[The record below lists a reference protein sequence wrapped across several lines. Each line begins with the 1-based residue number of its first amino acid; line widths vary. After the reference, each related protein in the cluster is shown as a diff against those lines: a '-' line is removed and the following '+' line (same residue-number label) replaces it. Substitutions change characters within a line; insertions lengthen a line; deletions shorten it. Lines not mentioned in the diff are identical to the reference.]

1 MAENN
6 LENSQKIIDKNLES
20 VMHEAM
26 MPYAEY
32 VIMDRAIPR
41 LEDGLKPVQR
51 RVLYAM
57 YELGNTP
64 DKPYKKCARIVGE
77 CLGKFH
83 PHGDTSVYDAL
94 ARLAQEFNMGE
105 ILVDGQG
112 NFGSA
117 DGDRPAAMRYTE
129 ARLAP
134 LAMEMLR
141 DLDKETVPFGSNF
154 DDTTK
159 EPTLLPG
166 RFPNLLVNGANGI
179 AIGLATNIPTHN
191 LSEVIDG
198 TVAYIESLIK
208 KKPLSLDE
216 VMQYIPAPDFSTGGE
231 IIPVQMRQAYET
243 GKGKIIIR
251 AKFKIEREGERRN
264 IVFTEFPY
272 QTNKQEIVKKI
283 LEDKEKGKEVFE
295 PINDIVDESDRE
307 GIRVVVK
314 LAKNANIGAILRAL
328 FKYSDLSKS
337 FSLNMVAI
345 AGGKPKLLSLT
356 SILDHYAK
364 YQRDL
369 IKKRSAYDLAQA
381 KEREE
386 ILNGLMIAIN
396 NIDEV
401 IKIIK
406 KARTTNDA
414 KSTLK
419 VRFSLSEKQANAILE
434 MKLRRLTS
442 LEIDDLKK
450 EIAELVKLI
459 ADLTAIV
466 ASETRQ
472 YRVVIDE
479 LKEIRRRYGSPRKSF
494 ISSNEDEVIDAAVNA
509 ISTTSQGYLLTRA
522 NGTVVFVKN
531 SSFGTSN
538 RDASS
543 FDVNTAVVD
552 VQPCKNDT
560 VLYAFTDKGNY
571 VRVYTDVLGCYRL
584 RDKGFSARAL
594 SPLAKDDEKIVK
606 AFTVVEGEEESIT
619 VAHFTSGG
627 NVRYCKLSDYV
638 DEKVEYAA
646 AVKLKNEQER
656 VIAVEIVTSDKIVMI
671 SKNGYAVKVDG
682 SDVMVKGKLTLGS
695 SVMKIADDD
704 KAIYAG
710 FMKDDEEVL
719 LVGAAGRGK
728 RMTISNV
735 PELNKNCRGSK
746 VLNDLVYTARSSK
759 DFSLI
764 VENKEKGLRTVALKE
779 VILADIYD
787 KGDYLLDELGYN
799 IETMSIHKIY

>member
-1 MAENN
+1 MDENTV
-6 LENSQKIIDKNLES
+6 STHKIIDKNLES

-94 ARLAQEFNMGE
+94 ARLAQDFNMGE

-117 DGDRPAAMRYTE
+117 DGDKPAAMRYTE

-134 LAMEMLR
+134 LALEMLR
-141 DLDKETVPFGSNF
+141 DLDKNTVPFSANF
-154 DDTTK
+154 DNTQK
-159 EPTLLPG
+159 EPALLPG
-166 RFPNLLVNGANGI
+166 RFPNLLVNGASGI
-179 AIGLATNIPTHN
+179 AIGLATSIPTHN
-191 LSEVIDG
+191 LGEVIDG
-198 TVAYIESLIK
+198 TIAYIESLIK

-216 VMQYIPAPDFSTGGE
+216 IMQYIPAPDFSTGGE
-231 IIPVQMRQAYET
+231 IIPLQIRQAYET
-243 GKGKIIIR
+243 GKGKILIR
-251 AKFKIEREGERRN
+251 AKFKIEREGEKRN

-272 QTNKQEIVKKI
+272 QTNKQDIVKKI
-283 LEDKEKGKEVFE
+283 LEDKEKGKEAFD
-295 PINDIVDESDRE
+295 PISDVVDESDRE

-314 LAKNANIGAILRAL
+314 LVKNANIGAVLRAL
-328 FKYSDLSKS
+328 YKYSDLAKS
-337 FSLNMVAI
+337 FSFNMVAI
-345 AGGKPKLLSLT
+345 AGGKPKLLSLI

-369 IKKRSAYDLAQA
+369 IKKRSEFDLSKA
-381 KEREE
+381 KERAE
-386 ILNGLMIAIN
+386 ILGGLLIAIN

-406 KARTTNDA
+406 KARTTSDA
-414 KSTLK
+414 KSTLR

-434 MKLRRLTS
+434 MQLRRLTS
-442 LEIDDLKK
+442 LEIDDLKN
-450 EIAELVKLI
+450 EIAALTKLI

-466 ASETRQ
+466 GSETRQ

-479 LKEIRRRYGSPRKSF
+479 LKEIRRKYGSPRRSF

-538 RDASS
+538 REASA
-543 FDVNTAVVD
+543 FDSASAVVD

-571 VRVYTDVLGCYRL
+571 VRVYTDSIGCSRM

-594 SPLAKDDEKIVK
+594 SPQAKADEKIVK
-606 AFTVVEGEEESIT
+606 AFTVVEGEEDSIT
-619 VAHFTSGG
+619 IAHFTSSG
-627 NVRYCKLSDYV
+627 NVRYCKLSEYV
-638 DEKVEYAA
+638 DEKIEYAP
-646 AVKLKNEQER
+646 AVKLKNGEER

-671 SKNGYAVKVDG
+671 SKKGYGVKVDG

-695 SVMKIADDD
+695 SVMKVGDDD
-704 KAIYAG
+704 QAIFAA
-710 FMKDDEEVL
+710 FMKDDEEL
-719 LVGAAGRGK
+719 ILVGSSGHGK
-728 RMTISNV
+728 RMTVSNI
-735 PELNKNCRGSK
+735 PELNKNCRGST
-746 VLNDLVYTARSSK
+746 VLAGLIYAAKCVRD
-759 DFSLI
+759 DSLI
-764 VENKEKGLRTVALKE
+764 INNADKGLRFVALKD
-779 VILADIYD
+779 VILEDIYD
-787 KGDYLLDELGYN
+787 KGDYLLDELGYK
-799 IETMSIHKIY
+799 IDSVTIHKIS